1 MQTVRLEKRHPGEYK
16 ATMMGP
22 EHYDTL
28 ITDSAMVLG
37 PDGEFIAAFL
47 KRAIPM
53 PVIAPAWSV
62 LRDFNPKTDNR
73 GSATGVKMVP
83 RKKKDGTMQKT
94 LRTPKGDEVISG
106 VVGFMDRYVR
116 IPYCRACSFNAQNP
130 DKYAALVPLFREVD
144 RVHRELDPAGWAHGK
159 AHADKTKP
167 EWLIPG
173 TSYTTVTI
181 NKNFRTAAHLDAANL
196 HDGTCAMLLI
206 REGKFEGGNVVFP
219 EWRFAVAMDTS
230 DVVVFRNM
238 KDFHGNT
245 AIVGKSKNYQRCTLV
260 HYFREAMLNCGSLDE
275 ELERAKRRQPGD
287 PIRSDRVNPAAQ
299 DSSEA

>member
-1 MQTVRLEKRHPGEYK
+1 MKTVKLSAHHPGDYK
-16 ATMMGP
+16 GKMMGP
-22 EHYDTL
+22 EHYDL
-28 ITDSAMVLG
+28 MITDSCVVEG

-53 PVIAPAWSV
+53 EIIRPAWSI

-83 RKKKDGTMQKT
+83 RRKKDGTMQKT
-94 LRTPKGDEVISG
+94 LRTPKGDEVVSG
-106 VVGFMDRYVR
+106 IVGFMDRYVR
-116 IPYCRACSFNAQNP
+116 IPYCRACSFNTQKPAE
-130 DKYAALVPLFREVD
+130 YEALIPLFQAVD
-144 RVHRELDPAGWAHGK
+144 KVHFQLDAEGWF
-159 AHADKTKP
+159 HASVHAKKTKP
-167 EWLIPG
+167 DWLIPG
-173 TSYTTVTI
+173 TNFTTVTI

-206 REGKFEGGNVVFP
+206 REGNYTGGAVVFP
-219 EWRFAVAMDTS
+219 EWRFAVQMDTA

-238 KDFHGNT
+238 KDFHGNLP
-245 AIVGKSKNYQRCTLV
+245 IVGKSKNFQRCTLV
-260 HYFREAMLNCGSLDE
+260 HYFREAMVNCGSTEE

-287 PIRSDRVNPAAQ
+287 PIRSDVVNQAS